1 MAVIVNLQIQCQQG
15 KGPDFLAMAKEI
27 LPDTRAYDGCS
38 EANLCTNI
46 EEGEDK
52 VEVISK
58 WESKAHYDKYLQWR
72 VDTGLLEALA
82 PYLEGEP
89 VFRFLEVD
97 TTY

>member
-1 MAVIVNLQIQCQQG
+1 
-15 KGPDFLAMAKEI
+15 MAKEI

-72 VDTGLLEALA
+72 MDEL
-82 PYLEGEP
+82 
-89 VFRFLEVD
+89 
-97 TTY
+97 